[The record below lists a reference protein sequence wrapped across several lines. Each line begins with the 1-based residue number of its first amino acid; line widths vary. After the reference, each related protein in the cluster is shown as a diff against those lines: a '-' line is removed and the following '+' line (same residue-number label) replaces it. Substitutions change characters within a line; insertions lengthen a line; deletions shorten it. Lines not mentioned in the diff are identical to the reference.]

1 MRKWMNFACGYLA
14 SIYYARMIEFVLK
27 IIVSLSE
34 IHPRT
39 PKFAMNPVGNSKDE
53 VVFLCSERAISTFSK
68 LSVFPLIN
76 LELHCEIL
84 EVIRF
89 LNFFIKNVFLDKPK

>member
-1 MRKWMNFACGYLA
+1 M
-14 SIYYARMIEFVLK
+14 
-27 IIVSLSE
+27 VSLSE

-39 PKFAMNPVGNSKDE
+39 PKFAMNPVGKSNDE
-53 VVFLCSERAISTFSK
+53 VVFLCFERSFSSFSK

-84 EVIRF
+84 EVCRF
-89 LNFFIKNVFLDKPK
+89 FNFLIKNVFLDKPK